1 MKGEISHKGRVLE
14 VTPDVI
20 RVEMISSSAC
30 SACHAAGLCSMSE
43 SVKKVV
49 EIPAAGNDGYAPG
62 EEVELLLTPSMGMK
76 AVVLAYL
83 VPLAILLVICVSLSY
98 TGMHELYIGLA
109 GLCGVAVWYLA
120 LYMLKGRLASEYV
133 FCIRKNNNLNSVI
146 R

>member
-49 EIPAAGNDGYAPG
+49 EIPGTVLNVGVC
-62 EEVELLLTPSMGMK
+62 EE
-76 AVVLAYL
+76 
-83 VPLAILLVICVSLSY
+83 
-98 TGMHELYIGLA
+98 
-109 GLCGVAVWYLA
+109 
-120 LYMLKGRLASEYV
+120 GRRDT
-133 FCIRKNNNLNSVI
+133 CRRK
-146 R
+146 